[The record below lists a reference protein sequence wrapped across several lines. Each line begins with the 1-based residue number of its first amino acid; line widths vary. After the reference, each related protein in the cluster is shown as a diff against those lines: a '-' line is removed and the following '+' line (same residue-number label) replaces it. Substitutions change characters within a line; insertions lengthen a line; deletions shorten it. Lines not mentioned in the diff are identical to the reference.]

1 MFFFLQ
7 ARCLFKTVFFVFP
20 AAIASKAS
28 SPPQQTSL
36 PNNVMDAAVSQG
48 TASQHAME
56 NYFSYSQQ
64 PGEYPQVGVPQPGVP
79 WSFLDSPRAAP
90 CFLWV
95 LFLPPHGAE
104 PLL

>member
-1 MFFFLQ
+1 MSQVFIPAL
-7 ARCLFKTVFFVFP
+7 FFVFP

-64 PGEYPQVGVPQPGVP
+64 PGEYPQVGIAHLLSLGFSQ
-79 WSFLDSPRAAP
+79 DS
-90 CFLWV
+90 
-95 LFLPPHGAE
+95 
-104 PLL
+104 LLVFSGCSS